1 MPHPTLIHTTEHFM
15 TLRRLARTFVI
26 IIAGAAF
33 AAGPVRAASAAP
45 VPIEH
50 FFENAAFTGAVLS
63 PTAKFLAAR
72 LGRAGQRDA
81 LVVVDLTNQAVK
93 VVARLPDDDIG
104 NFYWVND
111 ERLVFDG
118 TDKTVGQGDVRHYPG
133 LYAVDRD
140 GGNQRQLVQRE
151 SVYDVT
157 ERTMVKMLPGETFL
171 LPPTGPRTTSYVY
184 VMSPRYDSEG
194 HVESLNLLQLDT
206 ITGRTTPVTRPAE
219 AKNWVLD
226 ASGEPRMIMSIDKNI
241 GTLHYRDPATSQ
253 WRKLST
259 FDAYLGSKGAFS
271 PVGFAPDGTLY
282 VTSRSVGDKQ
292 ALYRFDLATGKQVTS
307 ALVEVE
313 DYDLDGEL
321 VIGDGK
327 LLGVRV
333 LTDARST
340 VWFDTGMQA
349 LQKRIDALL
358 PGTVNVVSVA
368 QRAETK
374 LVLVRSYSDVQPSV
388 WSLFDT
394 ETGKFNHV
402 GSTRPAIKAAQ
413 MGQQEALRYK
423 ARDGL
428 DIPGLLTLPHGSDRK
443 NLPMIVL
450 VHGGPWVRGSEWG
463 WNAEAQFLASRG
475 YAVLE
480 PEFRGSTGFGARHF
494 RAGWKQWGLAMQN
507 DVADGAK
514 WAIAQGIADPKRICI
529 AGASYGGYATLMG
542 LINDPE
548 LFKCGISWVGVT
560 DINLLYSGHW
570 SSASDTSDGVKQ
582 YGMPAMIGDPVKD
595 AAQLKATSP
604 IHQAARLKQP
614 VLLAYGGSDRRVP
627 TYHGR
632 QFHDAVKQTNPQVE
646 MVVYDEEGHGWA
658 LPKNRIDFWSRVEKF
673 LDKHIGTR

>member
-1 MPHPTLIHTTEHFM
+1 MQKSTRGL
-15 TLRRLARTFVI
+15 TLRRLRPIVFIVMLCGLIGTAT
-26 IIAGAAF
+26 A
-33 AAGPVRAASAAP
+33 RAAAPIP
-45 VPIEH
+45 VPVEH
-50 FFENAAFTGAVLS
+50 FFDNAAFTGAVLS

-72 LGRAGQRDA
+72 LGRPGQRDA
-81 LVVVDLTNQAVK
+81 LVVVDLTDKTVK
-93 VVARLPDDDIG
+93 VVASFPRDDIG

-111 ERLVFDG
+111 ERLVFDA
-118 TDKTVGQGDVRHYPG
+118 TDKTAGQGDVRYYPG

-151 SVYDVT
+151 TLGDVT
-157 ERTMVKMLPGETFL
+157 ERTMVKMLPGATFL

-184 VMSPRYDSEG
+184 VMSPRYDSG
-194 HVESLNLLQLDT
+194 NQLESLNLLQLDT
-206 ITGRTTPVTRPAE
+206 ITGRTTPVMRPAE
-219 AKNWVLD
+219 AKSWLLD
-226 ASGEPRMIMSIDKNI
+226 ASGEPRMIISIDKNI
-241 GTLHYRDPATSQ
+241 GALHYRDPATSQ

-282 VTSRSVGDKQ
+282 VTSRSGGDKE
-292 ALYRFDLATGKQVTS
+292 ALYRFDLVTGKQVTS
-307 ALVEVE
+307 ALVELE
-313 DYDLDGEL
+313 DYDLDGDL

-340 VWFDTGMQA
+340 VWFDAGMQA

-358 PGTVNVVSVA
+358 PGTVNIVSVA

-374 LVLVRSYSDVQPSV
+374 WVLVRSYSDVQPSV
-388 WSLFDT
+388 YSLFDT
-394 ETGKFNHV
+394 EAGQFNHI

-428 DIPGLLTLPHGSDRK
+428 DIPGLLTLPHGSNRK
-443 NLPMIVL
+443 NLPMVVL

-463 WNAEAQFLASRG
+463 WEPQAQFLASRG

-507 DVADGAK
+507 DIADGAR

-570 SSASDTSDGVKQ
+570 SFTSDTSDGLKR
-582 YGMPAMIGDPVKD
+582 YGMPDTIGDPVKD
-595 AAQLKATSP
+595 AVQLKATSP

-673 LDKHIGTR
+673 LDQHIGTR